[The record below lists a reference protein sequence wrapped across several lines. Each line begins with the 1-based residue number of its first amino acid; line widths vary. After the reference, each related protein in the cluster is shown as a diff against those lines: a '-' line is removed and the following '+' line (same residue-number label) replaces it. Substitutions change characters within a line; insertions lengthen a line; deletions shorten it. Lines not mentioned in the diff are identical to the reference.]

1 MSFTGFSGPCSGQL
15 VEGAALEKKPS
26 RCSRS
31 FCTEEGRGCAVK
43 SLTED
48 TISNVGGTNK
58 DLDTIHSE
66 NEARDT
72 ATKDKFMAGK

>member
-1 MSFTGFSGPCSGQL
+1 MALAQDNLLEVQL
-15 VEGAALEKKPS
+15 LKKALAVLHK
-26 RCSRS
+26 
-31 FCTEEGRGCAVK
+31 FYTEEGRGSAVI

-48 TISNVGGTNK
+48 KISNVGGTNK

-72 ATKDKFMAGK
+72 ATKEKFMAGK

>member
-1 MSFTGFSGPCSGQL
+1 MLQKFY
-15 VEGAALEKKPS
+15 
-26 RCSRS
+26 
-31 FCTEEGRGCAVK
+31 TEEGRGSAVI

-66 NEARDT
+66 NEARYT
-72 ATKDKFMAGK
+72 AAKE